1 MEYFR
6 ASKSTKIKIRCQVI
20 VYLKLNKWRA
30 KILKKT
36 LTWFV
41 ILRRNKKLSCVFTT
55 DKMSHGSQKEIE
67 IWKSVNY
74 WQNFYSC
81 TITAIIWENN
91 GNGIF
96 PFMQYQH
103 FVIFF
108 ILSKT
113 HLHRWICCVKFFAKS
128 SPKPGQWTSI
138 VFLCIVA
145 ILWFPPAKNINWTS
159 V

>member
-1 MEYFR
+1 M
-6 ASKSTKIKIRCQVI
+6 SLPPTKCPTE
-20 VYLKLNKWRA
+20 A
-30 KILKKT
+30 K
-36 LTWFV
+36 
-41 ILRRNKKLSCVFTT
+41 KKLKYENQLIIDFAGQNKTNTT
-55 DKMSHGSQKEIE
+55 EFLFLYYNGYHLRKQ
-67 IWKSVNY
+67 
-74 WQNFYSC
+74 WQWYFSFHAISTFCHIFY
-81 TITAIIWENN
+81 
-91 GNGIF
+91 
-96 PFMQYQH
+96 FMQYQH